1 MEIGKQIMVR
11 DVPLAERPR
20 ERLLHVGA
28 SSLSNAE
35 LLAILL
41 RTGSSNESVL
51 MLAQKILAEL
61 ETLHNLYDVTI
72 EELTKI
78 KGVGPAKAVQLKAAI
93 ELGKRIVLQSP
104 IDRVSIRSPKDV
116 SHYIMEDMR
125 YLKQEHF
132 IALLL
137 NTKNQ
142 IIGKETVTV
151 GTLNS
156 SLVHPREVF
165 KPAIKKSSSAIIVV
179 HNHPSGDPTPS
190 KEDIDVT
197 NRLIKAGE
205 LLGIDVL
212 DHIVIGDNAYI
223 SLKEKGLFG
232 TRN

>member
-1 MEIGKQIMVR
+1 MGDTRAIMVK

-20 ERLLHVGA
+20 ERLLQVGA

-51 MLAQKILAEL
+51 HLAQKILAEL
-61 ETLHNLYDVTI
+61 ETLHNLHDVTI

-78 KGVGPAKAVQLKAAI
+78 KGIGPAKAVQIKAAI
-93 ELGKRIVLQSP
+93 ELGKRIVLQSS

-116 SHYIMEDMR
+116 AHYIMEEMR

-142 IIGKETVTV
+142 IIGKETITV

-165 KPAIKKSSSAIIVV
+165 KPAIKKSSSAIIIA

-197 NRLIKAGE
+197 HRLINAGE
-205 LLGIDVL
+205 LIGIDVL

-223 SLKEKGLFG
+223 SLKEKGLFAKK
-232 TRN
+232 N

>member
-1 MEIGKQIMVR
+1 MGDTRPIMVK

-20 ERLLHVGA
+20 ERLLQVGA
-28 SSLSNAE
+28 SFLSNAE

-51 MLAQKILAEL
+51 HLAQKILAEL
-61 ETLHNLYDVTI
+61 ETLHNLHDVTI

-78 KGVGPAKAVQLKAAI
+78 KGIGPAKAVQIKAAI

-116 SHYIMEDMR
+116 AHYIMEEMR

-142 IIGKETVTV
+142 IIGKETITV

-165 KPAIKKSSSAIIVV
+165 KPAIKKSSSAMIVV

-197 NRLIKAGE
+197 HRLVNAGE
-205 LLGIDVL
+205 LIGIDVL

-223 SLKEKGLFG
+223 SLKEKGLFAKK
-232 TRN
+232 N